1 MKRKICKECDTP
13 LQPGA
18 EYCGRCGAGVRQVPV
33 GCAIFVLLGILGAIV
48 FALLFLK
55 SAL

>member
-1 MKRKICKECDTP
+1 MKRKICKDCENP
-13 LQPGA
+13 LPPDA

-33 GCAIFVLLGILGAIV
+33 GCAVFLLLGILGAIV
-48 FALLFLK
+48 VGLMFLK